1 MANADGTT
9 ATPEMRDWRPRC
21 ADAAYSSN
29 MQSTGQIVSSLP
41 CRHTIKKTPAN
52 AEGTTLHK
60 TGIGRAGSTPL
71 LACAQTAN
79 ASAHSDAGRAS
90 HLFLHPLSP
99 GRQIFGCSSAVER
112 LTVNQDVVGSI
123 PTSRARN
130 ERKMSGGMPV
140 GVHRLKRTAERPLT
154 NLLSPGPEIS
164 RRMPVELH
172 NHLVAG
178 SSPAIAFRDVAQL
191 DRAVENVSPTPCRR
205 G

>member
-1 MANADGTT
+1 MRRIAQICRAPGKLFHQPLVAILSRKPRRMPKELHGTNRDRSSGFNSPPCLCPDGKRICPFGCG
-9 ATPEMRDWRPRC
+9 AGLP
-21 ADAAYSSN
+21 S
-29 MQSTGQIVSSLP
+29 VSSSLV
-41 CRHTIKKTPAN
+41 
-52 AEGTTLHK
+52 
-60 TGIGRAGSTPL
+60 AGAP
-71 LACAQTAN
+71 
-79 ASAHSDAGRAS
+79 
-90 HLFLHPLSP
+90 
-99 GRQIFGCSSAVER
+99 IFGCSSAVER

-130 ERKMSGGMPV
+130 ERKVSGGMPV

-191 DRAVENVSPTPCRR
+191 DRAVEMFHQPLVAVADVRVR
-205 G
+205 WIDE